1 MQRRYIGFR
10 IESSHR
16 ISNRIIK
23 NIHQERT
30 LLVLVNSNPNTVY
43 SHYWADASNVLDDLT
58 TFQKLLS
65 SHLNVLGI
73 MMKLVIK
80 PPTLLLWAALQ
91 MDALLRIYST
101 EVDAWGITI
110 TIPPIPWIH

>member
-30 LLVLVNSNPNTVY
+30 LLVLVSFTVIIIWMMVRGKSYYLVRLPISTFTLLICAANVVSYKDNKSYGTYSNPNTVY

-58 TFQKLLS
+58 TFRKLY
-65 SHLNVLGI
+65 VQYYGC
-73 MMKLVIK
+73 
-80 PPTLLLWAALQ
+80 A
-91 MDALLRIYST
+91 
-101 EVDAWGITI
+101 
-110 TIPPIPWIH
+110 